1 MSMDTEGNLTTRR
14 LDPKLRPSP
23 DCISD
28 GLRRATSLSALGG
41 GFYDCV
47 SWLYVF

>member
-14 LDPKLRPSP
+14 LDSKRRPGP

-28 GLRRATSLSALGG
+28 DLRRTTSLSALGG